1 MGVKARHRV
10 SCIRYPEGRLTMLR
24 VARAEPRRPAD
35 YGPFM
40 PGAGSLP
47 PYLAGRVREQTKIE
61 SILDILRRGKP
72 PPSALIFFGP
82 RGNGKTALLNWTRLQ
97 ALKRRIKVISIG
109 TAEVR
114 TEESLLNQ
122 LSSDTWWTG
131 LIEAVSWQGAEV
143 RLRRSGASATTK
155 ALARLARR
163 APTILLIDE
172 AHTLDAKVGGLLLQ
186 GAQTVALEGG
196 PLLLILAGTPNL
208 KKNLRRIHA
217 TFWERSAIHP
227 LRRLDQT
234 ASSEAIR
241 IPFQQAGKEIAADAL
256 ESVVADSQGYPFF
269 LQLWGKEL
277 WDQVCQSSRPIG
289 TADVNRV
296 RPDLEFTR
304 NSFYLERYCELD
316 DSGLVAPAVALAEA
330 YAGIESLDKTK
341 VDEVLKA
348 AIEADGQTVTS
359 ERLMQVRE
367 ELHNLGYVWSP
378 GGARKDLYF
387 CGIPSLMSFVVD
399 AAGG

>member
-1 MGVKARHRV
+1 
-10 SCIRYPEGRLTMLR
+10 MLR

>member
-1 MGVKARHRV
+1 
-10 SCIRYPEGRLTMLR
+10 MLGA
-24 VARAEPRRPAD
+24 ARAEPWWTPE

-40 PGAGSLP
+40 LGAGSLP
-47 PYLAGRVREQTKIE
+47 PYLAGRAQAQAEIE
-61 SILDILRRGKP
+61 AFIAFLRRGKP

-131 LIEAVSWQGAEV
+131 LIEAASWQGAKA
-143 RLRRSGASATTK
+143 RSRRSGASATTR
-155 ALARLARR
+155 ALAKLARR

-196 PLLLILAGTPNL
+196 PLLLVLAGTPNL
-208 KKNLRRIHA
+208 TRNLRRMHA
-217 TFWERSAIHP
+217 AFWERSAIHP
-227 LRRLDQT
+227 LRRLDQA
-234 ASSEAIR
+234 ASSDAIR
-241 IPFQQAGKEIAADAL
+241 IPFQEAGKEIAADAL
-256 ESVVADSQGYPFF
+256 ETVVADSQGYPFF

-277 WDQVCQSSRPIG
+277 WDQVRQSSRPIG

-304 NSFYLERYCELD
+304 NSFYLERYRELD

-378 GGARKDLYF
+378 GGARKNLYF
-387 CGIPSLMSFVVD
+387 SGIPSLMSFVVD
-399 AAGG
+399 AAKG